1 MRLRRGTRT
10 HLSLLATVSN
20 AAVACDKVLFS
31 KPATPWRGQAN
42 RDGWL
47 QQGLEEWKEDKTH
60 FTQQMKN
67 KKYDANTTNGAI
79 LKNVLSNLE
88 VDS

>member
-1 MRLRRGTRT
+1 M
-10 HLSLLATVSN
+10 LATVSN
-20 AAVACDKVLFS
+20 AAVAFDKVLFS

-42 RDGWL
+42 GDGWF